1 MTFPYNDNQ
10 INALE
15 ISLSPER
22 LARYIKEVG
31 GDKIDALRRYGENT
45 ALSEAF
51 YTPLHGLEISLRNSL
66 NRQLA
71 VKFGADWFGAAK
83 VPVLQHPATKM
94 LQEAHDRLRKQHKT
108 ITQGGIVAE
117 LNFGFWITILSNRYE
132 TDLWR
137 PALRHSF
144 PYRPRGTERKHI
156 HVLLDHIRRLRN
168 RIAHHEPILD
178 HKLANDHNNI
188 LQVTFWICP
197 DTADWIDAYSRV
209 PTLLSSDP

>member
-1 MTFPYNDNQ
+1 MIFPYNDNQ

-31 GDKIDALRRYGENT
+31 GSKADAIRRYVYNT
-45 ALSEAF
+45 AISEAF

-71 VKFGADWFGAAK
+71 AKFGADWFGAAK
-83 VPVLQHPATKM
+83 IPILQHPATTM
-94 LQEAHDRLRKQHKT
+94 LQAAHDRLFEQHKK
-108 ITQGGIVAE
+108 ITQSGMVAE
-117 LNFGFWITILSNRYE
+117 LNFGFWVTILSNRYE

-137 PALRHSF
+137 PALRHSL
-144 PYRPRGTERKHI
+144 PHRPRGIERKHI
-156 HVLLDHIRRLRN
+156 HVSLDSIRRLRN

-178 HKLANDHNNI
+178 RKLADDHAAI
-188 LQVTFWICP
+188 LQVTSWICS
-197 DTADWIDAYSRV
+197 DTADWVAAHSRV
-209 PTLLSSDP
+209 PALLSSNP